1 MNEHSKNINGLSLLN
16 IDNSREKRKKI
27 FLRQTGKNLIK
38 NLIDKNNISSEDD
51 TILSFLMPKKIIQK
65 NQRLSKLNQRF
76 ASKNNTIQNKDFSFK
91 SYREDYYSEER
102 GSISKLL
109 NMQKLNQLYNNYN
122 LRSKQ
127 QNAQKT
133 EIIIKKVR
141 FHDLIERK
149 KNIKRINLK
158 KGIKIKREGYN
169 EFNFYLPIQGI
180 LYQKNNNSRNTKNK
194 KFIVDDCGSIKYKML
209 EMSFN
214 NKKIKFKSSLPL
226 IIKNES
232 QNSLFIRKNKIKK
245 NLFSNPKITIRK
257 KEINLTNIHSYKKL
271 TNLKMIS
278 IPGSNNGKIKKNQVS
293 YFIIPKIYN
302 CEEIKIF
309 GIFDGHGEN
318 GDILSKEI
326 KEFFNNYFIKLFN
339 NNSEKE
345 DEEYF
350 NDNYIIK
357 SVNKKQDFTSNYNYS
372 NFKLADKENIFNY
385 SEEIKLQNLSDKL
398 KEKSEKIN
406 YIYNKLTSDD
416 YSEIFYSHKNLDEIL
431 HAKYSKSDLCILSG
445 STSLILFLFNY
456 KNINKIIASNL
467 GDSKIILISENN
479 TIKELNTV
487 HTLSNQEEKDRIIK
501 YGGVI
506 NKLNVGPLRI
516 WFKDKKYPGLS
527 ITRSFG
533 DFESDYLGVI
543 SIPDVKEY
551 DLDKEKIKILIFGN
565 DGVFKFMK
573 NEQIMN
579 IVLPFYNK
587 DDVEGATQKIKEVA
601 NNLWNIKNPKGIA
614 DITIFILF
622 FK

>member
-51 TILSFLMPKKIIQK
+51 TILSFLMTKKIIQK

-357 SVNKKQDFTSNYNYS
+357 SVNKKQDFTSNYNCS

-479 TIKELNTV
+479 TIKELNTI
-487 HTLSNQEEKDRIIK
+487 HTLNNQEEKDRIIK

-516 WFKDKKYPGLS
+516 WFKNKNIL
-527 ITRSFG
+527 
-533 DFESDYLGVI
+533 DYLLQEVSVI
-543 SIPDVKEY
+543 LKVI
-551 DLDKEKIKILIFGN
+551 I
-565 DGVFKFMK
+565 
-573 NEQIMN
+573 
-579 IVLPFYNK
+579 
-587 DDVEGATQKIKEVA
+587 
-601 NNLWNIKNPKGIA
+601 
-614 DITIFILF
+614 
-622 FK
+622 